1 MSIIDPVNKSKI
13 PEEWINKSKIPR
25 DELEEG
31 IKSGMLVVLSDG
43 SVLQRGYTTGTTA
56 TVAAKAA
63 VLSLRKDVDK
73 VSVPTPVGLRAVM
86 DVKAK
91 DGYAVA
97 VKLKNDHESDITRGL
112 EFEARAVESDKINIT
127 AGEGIGIVT
136 RGGLQSKKG
145 YPAIN
150 PKPMQQI
157 RDAVAEAVEEIGI
170 KGVDV
175 ELSLPKGAEIAKQT
189 LNSRIG
195 VEGGISIL
203 GTTGFVEPW
212 NDHLGE
218 MKSDLVREAS
228 KVVLTT
234 GRIGIRYSTMLF
246 PEYTVVLAGSRISEF
261 LDSTTGEVAICGLP
275 GLVLKWGD
283 PDMLKDS
290 GFATVSEMIEVE
302 PEGEHIKRAFAKTVE
317 KGKGARIVVVDR
329 DGTVLMDSGEKK

>member
-13 PEEWINKSKIPR
+13 PQEWINRSTMPR
-25 DELEEG
+25 DELEKG
-31 IKSGMLVVLSDG
+31 IVSGMLVVLSDG
-43 SVLQRGYTTGTTA
+43 SILKRGYTTGTTA

-63 VLSLRKDVDK
+63 VLSLKKDIDH
-73 VSVPTPVGLRAVM
+73 VSVPTPVGLRAYM
-86 DVKAK
+86 DVEAK

-97 VKLKNDHESDITRGL
+97 IKLKNDHESDITRGL
-112 EFEARAVESDKINIT
+112 EFEARAEEADKINVT
-127 AGEGIGIVT
+127 AGAGIGIVT

-157 RDAVAEAVEEIGI
+157 IDAVAEAVEEIGI
-170 KGVDV
+170 RGANV
-175 ELSLPKGAEIAKQT
+175 EISLPRGAEIAKET

-218 MKSDLVREAS
+218 LKSDLIRDAS

-246 PEYTVVLAGSRISEF
+246 PDYTVVLAGSRISEF
-261 LDSTTGEVAICGLP
+261 LDSATGKVAICGLP
-275 GLVLKWGD
+275 GLILKWGN
-283 PDMLKDS
+283 PEMLKDS
-290 GFATVSEMIEVE
+290 GYATVSEMIEVE
-302 PEGEHIKRAFAKTVE
+302 PEGEYIKRAFEMTVE

-329 DGTVLMDSGEKK
+329 DGTVLMDSEAQK

>member
-1 MSIIDPVNKSKI
+1 MA
-13 PEEWINKSKIPR
+13 E
-25 DELEEG
+25 
-31 IKSGMLVVLSDG
+31 
-43 SVLQRGYTTGTTA
+43 
-56 TVAAKAA
+56 
-63 VLSLRKDVDK
+63 
-73 VSVPTPVGLRAVM
+73 
-86 DVKAK
+86 
-91 DGYAVA
+91 
-97 VKLKNDHESDITRGL
+97 
-112 EFEARAVESDKINIT
+112 ESDKITIT

-136 RGGLQSKKG
+136 RGSLQSKKG

-150 PKPMQQI
+150 PRPMQQI
-157 RDAVAEAVEEIGI
+157 MEAVAEAVEEIGI
-170 KGVDV
+170 KGASV
-175 ELSLPKGAEIAKQT
+175 EISLPRGAEIAKQT

-218 MKSDLVREAS
+218 MKSELIRDAA

-246 PEYTVVLAGSRISEF
+246 PDYTVVLAGSRISEF
-261 LDSTTGEVAICGLP
+261 MESATGKVAICGLP

-302 PEGEHIKRAFAKTVE
+302 PEGEHIRRAFEKTVE

-329 DGTVLMDSGEKK
+329 DGTVLMDSGEQE

>member
-1 MSIIDPVNKSKI
+1 
-13 PEEWINKSKIPR
+13 
-25 DELEEG
+25 
-31 IKSGMLVVLSDG
+31 
-43 SVLQRGYTTGTTA
+43 
-56 TVAAKAA
+56 
-63 VLSLRKDVDK
+63 
-73 VSVPTPVGLRAVM
+73 M

-157 RDAVAEAVEEIGI
+157 KDAVAEAVEEIGI

-175 ELSLPKGAEIAKQT
+175 EISLPRGAEIAKKT

-203 GTTGFVEPW
+203 ELQGLLSHG
-212 NDHLGE
+212 
-218 MKSDLVREAS
+218 MIILV
-228 KVVLTT
+228 K
-234 GRIGIRYSTMLF
+234 
-246 PEYTVVLAGSRISEF
+246 
-261 LDSTTGEVAICGLP
+261 
-275 GLVLKWGD
+275 
-283 PDMLKDS
+283 
-290 GFATVSEMIEVE
+290 
-302 PEGEHIKRAFAKTVE
+302 
-317 KGKGARIVVVDR
+317 
-329 DGTVLMDSGEKK
+329 